1 MNTITNTSC
10 MMKLLIPAPVLR
22 IRFSEQTV
30 HGIRNSP
37 VVAISFG
44 STKQDTFM

>member
-1 MNTITNTSC
+1 
-10 MMKLLIPAPVLR
+10 MMKLLIPTPVLR

-37 VVAISFG
+37 VVAISSALG
-44 STKQDTFM
+44 ETIQDTIM